1 MTPTLLDPVDS
12 GFVVVPGGRVHWR
25 RFGGGS
31 GAPVLLIHGG
41 PGLTSAY
48 MEPLAALADERPVY
62 LWDQLDCGRS
72 ERPNDRR
79 LWTLTRFVEE
89 LHSVRNALT
98 PGPVHILGHSWGTT
112 LALEWLVTK
121 RPAEVASAVFAGP
134 CLSAPRWME
143 DSRALIA
150 TLSPGAQAAIA
161 LAERTRRFDAAD
173 YQRTVWDEWMR
184 TYIARTL
191 TPEAVLATH
200 EALTMSGANFEML
213 ESMWGPSD
221 FSVTGTLRDF
231 DRTADLGSLPMPV
244 LFLCGEFDEA
254 LPSTVHEQA
263 AMTPKS
269 EVVIIRGAAHLT
281 MIDAP
286 EETNRVI
293 RGFLRGVDHEDQ
305 G

>member
-1 MTPTLLDPVDS
+1 MAATLLDPVES

-31 GAPVLLIHGG
+31 GSPVLLIHGG

-48 MEPLAALADERPVY
+48 MEPLAALGDERSVY

-79 LWTLTRFVEE
+79 LWTLARFVDE

-121 RPAEVASAVFAGP
+121 RPADVASAVFAGP

-143 DSRALIA
+143 DSRGLIA
-150 TLSPGAQAAIA
+150 TLSTGAQAAIA
-161 LAERTRRFDAAD
+161 RAERTNRFDAAD
-173 YQRTVWDEWMR
+173 YQRAVWDEWMR

-191 TPEAVLATH
+191 PPETILATRD
-200 EALTMSGANFEML
+200 ALTTSGANFEML
-213 ESMWGPSD
+213 EFMWGPSD
-221 FSVTGTLRDF
+221 FSVTGTLRNF
-231 DRTADLGSLPMPV
+231 DRTQDLGSLPMPI
-244 LFLCGEFDEA
+244 LFLSGEFDEA
-254 LPSTVHEQA
+254 LPRTVHEQA

-286 EETNRVI
+286 EATNRVI
-293 RGFLRGVDHEDQ
+293 RDFLKRFDPRERG
-305 G
+305 